1 MALCERFHC
10 LPWDLE
16 RHDLSALLR
25 AVALLDT
32 YRLGL
37 KHKSGDKLTAAE
49 DEQVG
54 QFLMADLEAH
64 G

>member
-1 MALCERFHC
+1 
-10 LPWDLE
+10 
-16 RHDLSALLR
+16 LLR

-37 KHKSGDKLTAAE
+37 KHKAGGKLTAAE